1 MLRDAGVP
9 SLDDEGVS
17 SGGLDRSGANRSY
30 DVEAVDSAG
39 EACPLPRLVLAT
51 GERAPP
57 PPEPIRL
64 SIRRSEPPDAWPCEP
79 PDELTWLVFERW
91 VGELGVDSRSDSSPT
106 STDCSRPGP
115 PEGARAATAAM
126 RLVEAR
132 QFGRVATVGQR
143 ASDAGRATPCGRR
156 LLMRLFASNVHAA
169 EAPSRQ

>member
-17 SGGLDRSGANRSY
+17 SGGLGRSGANRSY

-79 PDELTWLVFERW
+79 PGELTWLMFERC
-91 VGELGVDSRSDSSPT
+91 VGELGVDSSDSSPT

-126 RLVEAR
+126 RPVEAQ

-143 ASDAGRATPCGRR
+143 ASEAGRATRCCRR
-156 LLMRLFASNVHAA
+156 MLMRLSASNVHAA